1 MCAMYS
7 GLPPRILVID
17 DDIDL
22 LMLLE
27 RTLDQSGYAVETAAS
42 IPQGEEILQAFWP
55 QLVLLDINVK
65 GEDGRQLCWKIKN
78 QMPEL
83 QSTKVIMM
91 SGLDVSKT
99 RAALF
104 GADDVIAKPMT
115 SDYLLQRVD
124 AFCSTLSTRSSI
136 NRS

>member
-7 GLPPRILVID
+7 GLPPKILVID

-27 RTLDQSGYAVETAAS
+27 RTLDRSGYAVETAAS
-42 IPQGEEILQAFWP
+42 IPEAEEILEVFSP

-65 GEDGRQLCWKIKN
+65 GDDGRQLCWKIKN
-78 QMPEL
+78 QMTEL
-83 QSTKVIMM
+83 QSTKVIIM
-91 SGLDVSKT
+91 SGLDVSKS

-104 GADDVIAKPMT
+104 GADELIAKPIP
-115 SDYLLQRVD
+115 SDFLLQRVD
-124 AFCSTLSTRSSI
+124 AFCSHNQIKSTRH
-136 NRS
+136 